1 MKVLYKVWIERM
13 RNWANLINSSNKL
26 SSNPP
31 IGNNG
36 NYYTF
41 EIEYSHEKFKP
52 IKISQNAV
60 GTDIEVNLSYLIFE
74 TIDKQLYNY
83 NLSIYQKG
91 FFERLFNLGRIKT
104 GNSDFDKKFGI
115 YTSDKVIALKLFSD
129 AKVQD
134 LFLNNKFLILNI
146 QKNKSIITLKNMET
160 KLYEIQ
166 ELNKLLEDYIYILNL
181 LNND

>member
-1 MKVLYKVWIERM
+1 M

-52 IKISQNAV
+52 IKIYQNAV

-74 TIDKQLYNY
+74 TIDKQLCNI

-91 FFERLFNLGRIKT
+91 FFERLFNLGGIKT

-115 YTSDKVIALKLFSD
+115 YTSDKTIAVRLFSD
-129 AKVQD
+129 KRVQNM
-134 LFLNNKFLILNI
+134 FLKNKFLLLNA
-146 QKNKSIITLKNMET
+146 QKDKSTITLKNMEI
-160 KLYEIQ
+160 KLYEIS
-166 ELNKLLEDYIYILNL
+166 ELQQLLDSFGYILNIIQ
-181 LNND
+181 NDKI